1 MININLIEKLKAY
14 LRVLRV
20 ARKPSKDEFFASSKI
35 CLLGLFVIGIIGFLI
50 YAVFVLTGV

>member
-1 MININLIEKLKAY
+1 MINIIERLKSY

-35 CLLGLFVIGIIGFLI
+35 CVLGLFLIGIIGFII
-50 YAVFVLTGV
+50 YAVFVLTGI